1 VSDGKQQREEW
12 LDEAVKSLT
21 RTHMMRILNDT
32 QLLLDYM
39 RLVRIVNMEDAIL
52 YLIRKIKEL
61 SEEGEKR

>member
-1 VSDGKQQREEW
+1 MSETKQQKEEW

-39 RLVRIVNMEDAIL
+39 RLVRILDMEYAIL
-52 YLIRKIKEL
+52 YLVRKIKEL